1 LSLRTEL
8 ISKKSSEIATIPI
21 VRNFINKQ
29 QHIVVSK
36 ISKKKRGCVI
46 DGRDIGSKVFKKAQI
61 KLFVIVKLE
70 IRAKRRLKQLIEQG
84 EKSIYSQILK
94 DLKLRDKKDRTRKV
108 SPLVVPT
115 NAIIIDNSRTFKSTI
130 KQIDKALSKIK
141 L

>member
-1 LSLRTEL
+1 MSLRTEL